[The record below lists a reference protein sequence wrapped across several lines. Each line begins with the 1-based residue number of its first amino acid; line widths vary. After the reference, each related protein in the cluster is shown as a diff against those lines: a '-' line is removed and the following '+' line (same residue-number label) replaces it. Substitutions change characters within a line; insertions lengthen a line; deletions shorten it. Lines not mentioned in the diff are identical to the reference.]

1 MGLIFI
7 AMAIAAIVAGIG
19 VIVWV
24 RRSDEEHLTT
34 GSGCLAI
41 ALLGGGILM
50 LLWALYW
57 T

>member
-7 AMAIAAIVAGIG
+7 AMAIAAIVGGIAVIAWTRRADAG
-19 VIVWV
+19 V
-24 RRSDEEHLTT
+24 TT
-34 GSGCLAI
+34 GSGCFAA

-50 LLWALYW
+50 LLWYLYW

>member
-7 AMAIAAIVAGIG
+7 AMAIASIVAGIA

-24 RRSDEEHLTT
+24 RRSEEEQLTA
-34 GSGCLAI
+34 GSGCLAA
-41 ALLGGGILM
+41 ALLGGGVLM
-50 LLWALYW
+50 MAWALYW

>member
-7 AMAIAAIVAGIG
+7 AMAIAAIVGGIAT
-19 VIVWV
+19 IVYT
-24 RRSDEEHLTT
+24 RRGEEHLTS

-41 ALLGGGILM
+41 ASLIGGGLM
-50 LLWALYW
+50 LAWALYW

>member
-7 AMAIAAIVAGIG
+7 AMAIAAIIGGIA
-19 VIVWV
+19 VVV
-24 RRSDEEHLTT
+24 YSRRSEPGVTT
-34 GSGCLAI
+34 GMGCFAI
-41 ALLGGGILM
+41 ALIGGGVLM

>member
-7 AMAIAAIVAGIG
+7 AMAIAAIVGGIA
-19 VIVWV
+19 VIVWT
-24 RRSDEEHLTT
+24 RRSGEGATA
-34 GSGCLAI
+34 GSGCFAA

-50 LLWALYW
+50 LLWYLYW

>member
-7 AMAIAAIVAGIG
+7 AMAIAAIVGGIA
-19 VIVWV
+19 IIIWI
-24 RRSDEEHLTT
+24 RRSEEAFTT

-41 ALLGGGILM
+41 SLLVGGGLM
-50 LLWALYW
+50 LAWALYW

>member
-7 AMAIAAIVAGIG
+7 AMAIAAIVAGIA
-19 VIVWV
+19 VIVYA
-24 RRSDEEHLTT
+24 RRSDGGITT
-34 GSGCLAI
+34 GSGCYGV
-41 ALLGGGILM
+41 ALLGGGVLM